1 VPHVLPTTG
10 LIAQKKQFWG
20 SAPKS
25 AWNVLFAVIAFGVL
39 GLRLYHCTRM
49 PAHTGDIARHLLYGL
64 AVNRWG
70 LAAAAHSLVEFNPAF
85 ASISWSHLPFNY
97 PVLTLLF
104 FSAVAAI
111 LPTLFFARLCL
122 TLLEG
127 LSAIFI
133 YGTTG
138 ERWLAL
144 LYWASP
150 LSIWWTSREG
160 QFEALQNVLVFL
172 ALYLLKR
179 RPAIAFLVLG
189 LAIQVKLSAFLLLP
203 VFVLAL
209 PTRATRQTLAC
220 LGGFAASLLPTGI
233 ACLYYPAL
241 AQIQYSA
248 PLLYNPY
255 YWNILDRPMF
265 SWNPGWMIWFNQIG
279 SYGILTLVLVWFL
292 RSKNRVAY
300 LAPIAFL
307 VACKWHKNVQFWY
320 MQLFPSFT
328 LPIPEPRLRLVLFLV
343 VPLLDIYSLAMV
355 WCGPLYLGVGGYY
368 GQLTPFTRF

>member
-1 VPHVLPTTG
+1 MLEG
-10 LIAQKKQFWG
+10 
-20 SAPKS
+20 
-25 AWNVLFAVIAFGVL
+25 
-39 GLRLYHCTRM
+39 
-49 PAHTGDIARHLLYGL
+49 
-64 AVNRWG
+64 
-70 LAAAAHSLVEFNPAF
+70 
-85 ASISWSHLPFNY
+85 IS
-97 PVLTLLF
+97 
-104 FSAVAAI
+104 AI
-111 LPTLFFARLCL
+111 L
-122 TLLEG
+122 
-127 LSAIFI
+127 I

-179 RPAIAFLVLG
+179 RPAIAFLALG
-189 LAIQVKLSAFLLLP
+189 LAIQVKLSAVLLLP
-203 VFVLAL
+203 VVVLAL
-209 PTRATRQTLAC
+209 PRSAPRQTLAC
-220 LGGFAASLLPTGI
+220 LGAFAASLSPTAI

-255 YWNILDRPMF
+255 YWNFLDRPMF
-265 SWNPGWMIWFNQIG
+265 LWNPAWMIWFNQIG
-279 SYGILTLVLVWFL
+279 SYGILTLLLVWFL
-292 RSKNRVAY
+292 RGKHRVAY

-307 VACKWHKNVQFWY
+307 VVCKWHRNVQFWY
-320 MQLFPSFT
+320 MQLFPSFA
-328 LPIPEPRLRLVLFLV
+328 LPIPEPRLRLALFLT

-368 GQLTPFTRF
+368 GQLTPFTRFW